1 LIRYEAPLEVRA
13 VLLLVTG
20 QTNAMQYK
28 GAPARNWGRKLK
40 GYAFGWAWFDPVS
53 SWALRRLFVPSSLLW
68 AAAEVAGTST
78 DRFYEAAHL
87 PKGSVSEKKLADALS
102 QAAHACRKA
111 EAKEAEWQHV
121 FFGSGSLDNDAR
133 RALESER
140 YAASHAYNLSR
151 RHFGFMLRSDPPKI
165 RSITQSPDE
174 VAAIYGA
181 NFEKLNFDFASAGTT
196 EIEVSKKMERA
207 AGVDYWLRFQSPSQL
222 LGDTVYARVLEPH
235 GVVNPPTIIFGHG
248 ICIEFDHWRGLIDEA
263 RTLRA
268 EGFRVIRPVAPW
280 HGRRRPR
287 GSFGGEPIMA
297 RIPGGLF
304 DAFSGAAQEWAVF
317 ANWARR
323 TSSGPLAY
331 GGTSLGALI
340 AQFAAEKIGA
350 ANEALRPDGLFL
362 ITHSGRMTDATFQGD
377 MANLLGVSL
386 DAEANG
392 WSRERIE
399 QGLGLLDPG
408 LLPAVKPEKIVTVL
422 GKRDRITPYAS
433 GLSLIDSWGVPD
445 ENRFVW
451 DRGHFSMPLTM
462 IRNPAPVARFREVMT
477 QL

>member
-1 LIRYEAPLEVRA
+1 M
-13 VLLLVTG
+13 LVTD
-20 QTNAMQYK
+20 QPHAIQYNAR
-28 GAPARNWGRKLK
+28 PRRNWGRTLK

-68 AAAEVAGTST
+68 AAAEQAGTSVEHFF
-78 DRFYEAAHL
+78 DAAQL
-87 PKGSVSEKKLADALS
+87 PKKSANEKKLAEALIQTAS
-102 QAAHACRKA
+102 VRAIAQK
-111 EAKEAEWQHV
+111 KEAEWQQA
-121 FFGSGSLDNDAR
+121 FFGNSTAGPDAR
-133 RALESER
+133 REIEASR
-140 YAASHAYNLSR
+140 YAASHAYNLTR

-165 RSITQSPDE
+165 KSQTQSPE
-174 VAAIYGA
+174 EIAAIYGSQ
-181 NFEKLNFDFASAGTT
+181 FEHLSLNGIAGGST
-196 EIEVSKKMERA
+196 EIEVSKSVERA
-207 AGVDYWLRFQSPSQL
+207 AGVDYWLRFQSPSAL

-235 GVVNPPTIIFGHG
+235 GVKNPPTIIFGHG

-280 HGRRRPR
+280 HGRRRPL
-287 GSFGGEPIMA
+287 GSFGGQPMMT

-304 DAFSGAAQEWAVF
+304 DAFTGAAQEWAVI
-317 ANWARR
+317 ANWARQ

-340 AQFAAEKIGA
+340 AQFAAEKIGERDA
-350 ANEALRPDGLFL
+350 RLRADGLFL
-362 ITHSGRMTDATFQGD
+362 ITHSGRMTDATFHGD
-377 MANLLGVSL
+377 MANLLGVDL
-386 DAEANG
+386 NAEQQG

-399 QGLGLLDPG
+399 AGLGLLDPA
-408 LLPAVKPEKIVTVL
+408 LLPAVDPKRIVTVL

-477 QL
+477 RL

>member
-1 LIRYEAPLEVRA
+1 MKRPSKTFA
-13 VLLLVTG
+13 VLMNVTG
-20 QTNAMQYK
+20 QPNAMQYK
-28 GAPARNWGRKLK
+28 AKPPRNWGRKLK

-68 AAAEVAGTST
+68 AAAEEAGTST
-78 DRFYEAAHL
+78 ARFYDAAHL
-87 PKGSVSEKKLADALS
+87 PRDSVNERKLTEALT
-102 QAAHACRKA
+102 QAAEARAKA
-111 EAKEAEWQHV
+111 EAKEAEWQRV
-121 FFGSGSLDNDAR
+121 FFGAESMDGEAR

-151 RHFGFMLRSDPPKI
+151 RHFGFMLRNDPPKI
-165 RSITQSPDE
+165 RSATQSPDE

-181 NFEKLNFDFASAGTT
+181 NFEKLSYDSAPASAVQV
-196 EIEVSKKMERA
+196 EVSKKIERA
-207 AGVDYWLRFQSPSQL
+207 AGIDYWLRFQSPSQI
-222 LGDTVYARVLEPH
+222 LGDTVYARVLEPY
-235 GVVNPPTIIFGHG
+235 GVENPPTIIFGHG

-280 HGRRRPR
+280 HGRRRPL
-287 GSFGGEPIMA
+287 GNFGGQPIMA

-304 DAFSGAAQEWAVF
+304 DAFSGAAQEWAVL
-317 ANWARR
+317 AQWARR

-350 ANEALRPDGLFL
+350 QNEQLRPDGMFL

-377 MANLLGVSL
+377 MAGILGVTV

-392 WSRERIE
+392 WTRERIE

-408 LLPAVKPEKIVTVL
+408 RLPAVKPEKIVTVL
-422 GKRDRITPYAS
+422 GRRDRITPFAS

-462 IRNPAPVARFREVMT
+462 IRNPAPVARFREVMAR
-477 QL
+477 L

>member
-1 LIRYEAPLEVRA
+1 M
-13 VLLLVTG
+13 LVTD
-20 QTNAMQYK
+20 QSNAMQYK
-28 GAPARNWGRKLK
+28 ARPQRNWGRKLK

-68 AAAEVAGTST
+68 AAAEQAGTSIE
-78 DRFYEAAHL
+78 RFFDAAQL
-87 PKGSVSEKKLADALS
+87 PRKNVNEKKLAEALV
-102 QAAHACRKA
+102 QTAAARAIA
-111 EAKEAEWQHV
+111 ERKEAEWQKA
-121 FFGSGSLDNDAR
+121 FFGNSTEGPEAR
-133 RALESER
+133 REIEAAR
-140 YAASHAYNLSR
+140 YAASHTYNLTR
-151 RHFGFMLRSDPPKI
+151 RHFGFMLRNDPPRIK
-165 RSITQSPDE
+165 SATQSPE
-174 VAAIYGA
+174 EISTIYGA
-181 NFEKLNFDFASAGTT
+181 NFERLSLDGIASGNTT
-196 EIEVSKKMERA
+196 VEVSKQIERSV
-207 AGVDYWLRFQSPSQL
+207 GVDYWLRFQSPSAL

-235 GVVNPPTIIFGHG
+235 GVKNPPTIIFGHG

-280 HGRRRPR
+280 HGRRRPM
-287 GSFGGEPIMA
+287 GSFGGQPMMA

-304 DAFSGAAQEWAVF
+304 DAFTGAAQEWAVI
-317 ANWARR
+317 ANWARQR
-323 TSSGPLAY
+323 SDAPLAY

-340 AQFAAEKIGA
+340 AQFAAEKIGERNA
-350 ANEALRPDGLFL
+350 RLRPDGLFL

-377 MANLLGVSL
+377 MANLLGVDL
-386 DAEANG
+386 NAEQHG

-399 QGLGLLDPG
+399 AGLGLLDPA
-408 LLPAVKPEKIVTVL
+408 LLPAVKPEQIVTVL

-462 IRNPAPVARFREVMT
+462 IRNPAPVARFREVMAR
-477 QL
+477 L

>member
-1 LIRYEAPLEVRA
+1 
-13 VLLLVTG
+13 
-20 QTNAMQYK
+20 MQYK
-28 GAPARNWGRKLK
+28 AKPQRNWGRKLK
-40 GYAFGWAWFDPVS
+40 GYAFGWPWFDPVS

-68 AAAEVAGTST
+68 AAAEEAGTST
-78 DRFYEAAHL
+78 ARFYDAAHL
-87 PKGSVSEKKLADALS
+87 PGGSVNERKLTEALS
-102 QAAHACRKA
+102 QVAAARANA
-111 EAKEAEWQHV
+111 EAKEAAWQRV
-121 FFGSGSLDNDAR
+121 FFGPDELDGEGR
-133 RALESER
+133 RALESDR
-140 YAASHAYNLSR
+140 YAASHAYNLTR
-151 RHFGFMLRSDPPKI
+151 RHFGFMLRSDPPKM
-165 RSITQSPDE
+165 RPATQSQEE

-181 NFEKLNFDFASAGTT
+181 NFEKLDSDFTSRSAVA
-196 EIEVSKKMERA
+196 IEQSKKIERA

-235 GVVNPPTIIFGHG
+235 GVENPPTIIFGHG

-280 HGRRRPR
+280 HGRRRPL
-287 GSFGGEPIMA
+287 GSFGGQPLMA

-304 DAFSGAAQEWAVF
+304 DAFTGAAQEWAVL
-317 ANWARR
+317 AEWARR

-340 AQFAAEKIGA
+340 AQFAAEKIGTQ
-350 ANEALRPDGLFL
+350 NERLRPDGLFL

-377 MANLLGVSL
+377 MAGILGVTL
-386 DAEANG
+386 AAQLNG

-408 LLPAVKPEKIVTVL
+408 RLPAVKPEKIVTVL
-422 GKRDRITPYAS
+422 GRRDRITPFAS

-462 IRNPAPVARFREVMT
+462 IRNPAPVARFREVMAR
-477 QL
+477 

>member
-1 LIRYEAPLEVRA
+1 MKRPSKPARFLFV
-13 VLLLVTG
+13 VTG

-28 GAPARNWGRKLK
+28 ARPARNWGRKLK
-40 GYAFGWAWFDPVS
+40 GYAFGWPWFDPVS

-68 AAAEVAGTST
+68 AAAEEAGTST
-78 DRFYEAAHL
+78 ARFFEAAHL
-87 PKGSVSEKKLADALS
+87 PRDGVNEKKLGEALIQVA
-102 QAAHACRKA
+102 QARERA
-111 EAKEAEWQHV
+111 EAKERDWQRT
-121 FFGSGSLDNDAR
+121 FFGTVPSDNESR
-133 RALESER
+133 RALESDR

-165 RSITQSPDE
+165 RSVTQSPDE
-174 VAAIYGA
+174 IAAIYGT
-181 NFEKLNFDFASAGTT
+181 NFERLSFDFAPAGAAQV
-196 EIEVSKKMERA
+196 EVSKKIERA

-222 LGDTVYARVLEPH
+222 LGDTVYARVLEPR
-235 GVVNPPTIIFGHG
+235 GVENPPTIVFGHG

-280 HGRRRPR
+280 HGRRRAR

-304 DAFSGAAQEWAVF
+304 DCFSGAAQEWAVL
-317 ANWARR
+317 AHWARQ
-323 TSSGPLAY
+323 TSRGPLAY

-350 ANEALRPDGLFL
+350 QNERLRPDGLFL

-392 WSRERIE
+392 WTRERIE

-422 GKRDRITPYAS
+422 GRRDRITPFAS

-451 DRGHFSMPLTM
+451 DRGHFSMP
-462 IRNPAPVARFREVMT
+462 RFREVMARG
-477 QL
+477 

>member
-1 LIRYEAPLEVRA
+1 M
-13 VLLLVTG
+13 TG

-28 GAPARNWGRKLK
+28 AGAPRNWARKLK
-40 GYAFGWAWFDPVS
+40 GYAFGWPWFDPVS
-53 SWALRRLFVPSSLLW
+53 SWALRRVFVPSSLLW
-68 AAAEVAGTST
+68 AAAEEAGTST
-78 DRFYEAAHL
+78 ARFCEAAHL
-87 PKGSVSEKKLADALS
+87 PRDGVNERKLSEALLLVS
-102 QAAHACRKA
+102 QARERA
-111 EAKEAEWQHV
+111 EAKEREWQRM
-121 FFGSGSLDNDAR
+121 FFGSGSSDNETR

-165 RSITQSPDE
+165 RSVTQSPDE

-181 NFEKLNFDFASAGTT
+181 NFEKLGFEFPATT
-196 EIEVSKKMERA
+196 AVEIETSQKITRE

-222 LGDTVYARVLEPH
+222 LGDTAYARVLEPH
-235 GVVNPPTIIFGHG
+235 GVENPPTIIFGHG

-268 EGFRVIRPVAPW
+268 EGFRVIRPEAPW
-280 HGRRRPR
+280 HGRRRPS
-287 GSFGGEPIMA
+287 GSFGGQPIMA

-304 DAFSGAAQEWAVF
+304 DAFSGAAQEWAVL
-317 ANWARR
+317 AQWARR

-350 ANEALRPDGLFL
+350 KSEALRPDGLFL

-399 QGLGLLDPG
+399 QGLGLLDPS

-462 IRNPAPVARFREVMT
+462 IRNPAPVVRFREVMA
-477 QL
+477 QR